1 MINNWKWLLV
11 FGVLMMGLGFLAIG
25 YAKWATE
32 FTVIVL
38 GLFLTGAGLV
48 QAVSGFYVSRWS
60 AFLGLLYIVAGIF
73 CIAKPLQSA
82 VSISLLIALMLLIGG
97 VYRIITALKFRFN
110 HWGFV
115 IFNGVMSVLLGIL
128 ILAEWP
134 ADAVWV
140 IGLFVG
146 IDLIFMGLY
155 WIRLSLIAKKK
166 Y

>member
-1 MINNWKWLLV
+1 MIKNWKGLMV
-11 FGVLMMGLGFLAIG
+11 FGLSMMGLGFLAIG

-32 FTVIVL
+32 FTVILL
-38 GLFLTGAGLV
+38 GLFLIGAGIV
-48 QAVSGFYVSRWS
+48 QAVSGYYVSRWT

-82 VSISLLIALMLLIGG
+82 ISISLLIALMLLIGG
-97 VYRIITALKFRFN
+97 VYRIITSLKLRFN
-110 HWGFV
+110 NWGLVF
-115 IFNGVMSVLLGIL
+115 FNGLMSILLGFL

-134 ADAVWV
+134 ADATWV

-155 WIRLSLIAKKK
+155 WIRLSLLARKG
-166 Y
+166 